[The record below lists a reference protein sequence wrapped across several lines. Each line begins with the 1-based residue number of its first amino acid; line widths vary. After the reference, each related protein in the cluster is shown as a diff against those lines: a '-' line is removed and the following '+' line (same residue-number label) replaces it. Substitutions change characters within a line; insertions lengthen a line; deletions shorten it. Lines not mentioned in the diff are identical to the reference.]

1 MPVTA
6 IKEFLKLEAAGG
18 LILVGSAALAMIMAN
33 SVLGG
38 AYVAFLEIPVAVQ
51 VGALV
56 IAKPLLLWIND
67 GLMAVFFFLVG
78 LEIKREV
85 LQGELSSVAQASLPG
100 VAAVGG
106 MLVPALIYVAFN
118 LGNADALRG
127 WAIPAATDIAFALGV
142 LALLGRRA
150 PPALKI
156 FLLALA
162 IMDDLGAIIIIALF
176 YTENLSWIS
185 LALAGAGILVLV
197 AFNLFGITRVAA
209 YVLVGIVI
217 WVCVLKSGVHA
228 TLAGVVVALCIPLR
242 ARDAEGHSP
251 LEHLEHILH
260 PWSAF
265 LIVPVFAFANAGVSL
280 EGMTLGSLFGGIP
293 LGIAAGLVIGKQIGV
308 FGFTYVA
315 VRAGICEMPAGTK
328 WVQIYGLAMLTGI
341 GFTMS
346 LFIGTLA
353 FEDIEHAAAVRLGV
367 LGGSLI
373 SAVGGYLLLLVTGT
387 PEAVVET
394 GNETGSRFE
403 TETTFER
410 VEPSAPAVEGAEDE
424 RPAESEAGAP
434 ATSRRDVP
442 PDS

>member
-1 MPVTA
+1 M
-6 IKEFLKLEAAGG
+6 
-18 LILVGSAALAMIMAN
+18 LVGAAALAMIMAN

-38 AYVAFLEIPVAVQ
+38 TYEAVLEIPVAVQ

-67 GLMAVFFFLVG
+67 GLMAVFFFLIG

-85 LQGELSSVAQASLPG
+85 LQGELSSLAQASLPA

-106 MLVPALIYVAFN
+106 MVVPALSFVLFN
-118 LGNADALRG
+118 LGDSATLRG

-150 PPALKI
+150 PSVLKI

-176 YTENLSWIS
+176 YTANLSWLS
-185 LALAGAGILVLV
+185 LALAGGGILVLI
-197 AFNLFGITRVAA
+197 AFNLFGITRIAA
-209 YVLVGIVI
+209 YVLVGVVV

-228 TLAGVVVALCIPLR
+228 TLAGVAVAFCIPLR

-280 EGMTLGSLFGGIP
+280 QGMTFGSLFSGIP
-293 LGIAAGLVIGKQIGV
+293 LGIAAGLFIGKQIGV
-308 FGFTYVA
+308 FGFSYAA
-315 VRAGICEMPAGTK
+315 VRAGICEMPVGTK
-328 WVQIYGLAMLTGI
+328 WIQIYGLSMLTGI

-353 FEDIEHAAAVRLGV
+353 YESIEYTTAVRVGV
-367 LGGSLI
+367 LSGSLL
-373 SAVGGYLLLLVTGT
+373 SAVGGYLLLLATGT
-387 PEAVVET
+387 PEAETEMLVET
-394 GNETGSRFE
+394 EPVFE
-403 TETTFER
+403 AEPTFER
-410 VEPSAPAVEGAEDE
+410 VEPAPDVGAAEDE
-424 RPAESEAGAP
+424 RPAESEAP
-434 ATSRRDVP
+434 AGTRRDLP
-442 PDS
+442 PGS